1 MVIGSTSLT
10 RSDTKYASD
19 LCLLVN
25 WLENSSVKKATLY
38 MEHREAMNEY
48 TSSLFNIH
56 SLPCIVDSLTVFF
69 FLFPFSPLLDLTCL
83 SVFPYLHLP
92 LLSSILSFTSLF
104 SWTTPFHLLPFSG
117 GDHWDSPF
125 LLSRTVNGMIYL
137 LAKQKWSYHLI
148 VSISDG
154 GIYLSFHC
162 VFCLFYIAFLVAVAC
177 MLLEILSASH
187 TLRMCTGL

>member
-25 WLENSSVKKATLY
+25 WLENSSVNKATLY
-38 MEHREAMNEY
+38 VEHREAMNEY
-48 TSSLFNIH
+48 TSLLFNIH

-69 FLFPFSPLLDLTCL
+69 FLFAFSPLLDLTCL

-92 LLSSILSFTSLF
+92 LLNSFIHISLQLDHSFPSITFYWWWSL
-104 SWTTPFHLLPFSG
+104 
-117 GDHWDSPF
+117 DSPF

-137 LAKQKWSYHLI
+137 LAKQKWSNHLI

-154 GIYLSFHC
+154 GIYFSFHC

-177 MLLEILSASH
+177 MLLEILSAPH